1 MKGGGLV
8 YKNLIIII
16 AVFIISLG
24 IMACTPIH
32 KEDVST
38 KLRPDSQEENPELHM
53 DSQIVKYADL
63 NNDNIDEKIIL
74 TLKSSETYKYS
85 LEIGDIKIDVRGND
99 IEPDF
104 NIVDID
110 YKDGIKEIAIS
121 EYGPSNDEAT
131 RFYYYTGEK
140 IINIGYIS
148 GFYGPMHQHSDGSV
162 GDIKIEGL
170 GKVIT
175 KTRGDILHTWFYDD
189 EYIFS
194 KHHYLLNKK
203 KSLYEMGTKVKVL
216 QPMPLQKSQDDESED
231 FLLMPNDEVIIAYT
245 DNKQW
250 CMIIT
255 EDGQEGWF
263 AVDGFDTI
271 RALNV
276 SAAEVFSGLSYAD

>member
-1 MKGGGLV
+1 M
-8 YKNLIIII
+8 YKNLIAII
-16 AVFIISLG
+16 AVFFISLG
-24 IMACTPIH
+24 VISCTPIN
-32 KEDVST
+32 KDDVST
-38 KLRPDSQEENPELHM
+38 KLRPDSQEEQEVHM

-63 NNDNIDEKIIL
+63 NEDKVDEKIIL

-85 LEIGDIKIDVRGND
+85 LEIGDAKIDVRGNN

-131 RFYYYTGEK
+131 RFYYYNGEK

-148 GFYGPMHQHSDGSV
+148 GFYGPMHQYGEGMV
-162 GDIKIEGL
+162 GDMKIEGM

-175 KTRGDILHTWFYDD
+175 KTRGEILHTWFYED
-189 EYIFS
+189 EYGLS

-203 KSLYEMGTKVKVL
+203 KTLYEMDAKVTVL
-216 QPMPLQKSQDDESED
+216 KEIELQKSPEDETKVLK
-231 FLLMPNDEVIIAYT
+231 LLPDEEVIISYT
-245 DNKQW
+245 DNHEW
-250 CMIIT
+250 CMVQT
-255 EDGQEGWF
+255 TDGQEGWF

-271 RALNV
+271 RELNLP
-276 SAAEVFSGLSYAD
+276 ATEVFSGLNYAD